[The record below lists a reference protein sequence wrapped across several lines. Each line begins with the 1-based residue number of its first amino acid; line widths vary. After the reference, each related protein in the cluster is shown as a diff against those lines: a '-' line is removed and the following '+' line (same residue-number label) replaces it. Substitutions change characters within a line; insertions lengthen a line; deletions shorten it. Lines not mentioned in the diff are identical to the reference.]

1 MVSKENY
8 KNLPNVIFTTLL
20 IEKSPQA
27 IPLGAACVASAVKN
41 HKKTKDLCKTTL
53 LVFNKEDKSFIINS
67 QTDDKA
73 ASYIAQEILK
83 EKPQI
88 IIGTAARLNEL
99 IRLKKLKV
107 DKMQKTIHDYGPLIA
122 FEQVGTE
129 DEIYTYNDNYK
140 MCKNRKI
147 LVRLARDIKTLWLI
161 EAMNVVKKIE
171 NIKI

>member
-41 HKKTKDLCKTTL
+41 HKKTKDLCKTAL
-53 LVFNKEDKSFIINS
+53 LVFNKEDKSFINNS

-83 EKPQI
+83 EKPAI
-88 IIGTAARLNEL
+88 CGFSIFVWNKSILEKTA
-99 IRLKKLKV
+99 
-107 DKMQKTIHDYGPLIA
+107 
-122 FEQVGTE
+122 
-129 DEIYTYNDNYK
+129 
-140 MCKNRKI
+140 KI
-147 LVRLARDIKTLWLI
+147 LKENGVICIAGGPEVTAHPEVFADFDYTVCGQGEAKVPRLIW
-161 EAMNVVKKIE
+161 KILAKNLTPPPATSE
-171 NIKI
+171 SAKN